1 MSGNTE
7 SVATTEP
14 GTGPAP
20 PTMLARFRPPRRVVV
35 AGFVVGV
42 ALVFAIGG
50 LVWWLLHQSAGDASR
65 VEPPVEWQRTSVSP
79 AGLIERS
86 GVRLVR
92 VAVTGG
98 GGLLDVRFQVV
109 DPNKAVAVHEPVTP
123 PAIVDER
130 TGLVFNILFMNHA
143 HTGELKP
150 AVTYYLVFENTGN
163 WIRRGSKVTVLL
175 GDAQVENVVVR

>member
-1 MSGNTE
+1 MSVTA

-20 PTMLARFRPPRRVVV
+20 PKLWARFRPPRRVLV

-42 ALVFAIGG
+42 LLAFAIGG
-50 LVWWLLHQSAGDASR
+50 LVWWLPHRSAADASH
-65 VEPPVEWQRTSVSP
+65 VDPPVEWQRPSVSA

-86 GVRLVR
+86 GVRLVH

-98 GGLLDVRFQVV
+98 GGLLDLRFQVV
-109 DPNKAVAVHEPVTP
+109 DPNKAVTVHETQTP

-130 TGLVFNILFMNHA
+130 TGLVFNQLLMDHA
-143 HTGELKP
+143 HTGEFKP

-175 GDAQVENVVVR
+175 GDAQLENVVVR